1 MDRLGFFKQGLSSLI
16 EAAQSLIGLKH
27 ATDSFTEAV
36 DEALS
41 EIKGE
46 MGLHLPSIDADIYN
60 QPENTLA
67 ELARMGY
74 TALEVGL
81 YYGGKVHGMSA
92 AAFKSLADKAGLKI
106 VSAHLNHPYEVPP
119 KGPEEGLGAKEDQG
133 AKESKGSEESQ
144 EAKEELKSEERLGL
158 EEELKVEGAKAD
170 GHVGVSHDAE
180 PKGTDVATQASPD
193 PNDEWWRRAL
203 DTHQKLGCRYVV
215 ASRLPD
221 YPTVED
227 VATYVTYFNRI
238 GALAAERGI
247 QFCYH
252 PDATA
257 LRTPPR
263 IDGVVNAKPAEAE
276 QKTIFEIITEGCDPE
291 LVGLQIDTFETTEAG
306 IDPLK
311 LFEQF
316 GKRITLLHLHDY
328 GSVGDSGQIDFNK
341 IIEKGIHAGVKEAFV
356 EVRNYS
362 LPPINCVERSI
373 NNLSALPSV
382 RY

>member
-60 QPENTLA
+60 QPDNTLA

-92 AAFKSLADKAGLKI
+92 SAFKSLADKAGLKI

-119 KGPEEGLGAKEDQG
+119 KGPDEEPAAKQGQG
-133 AKESKGSEESQ
+133 AKENLGVKGGQGAEDS
-144 EAKEELKSEERLGL
+144 L
-158 EEELKVEGAKAD
+158 EVKGRAVEGEKAD
-170 GHVGVSHDAE
+170 GHDAVSHAAE
-180 PKGTDVATQASPD
+180 QEGADVATQVTPD

-203 DTHQKLGCRYVV
+203 DTHQRLGCRYVV

-221 YPTVED
+221 YPTAKD

-238 GALAAERGI
+238 GALAAERGM

-263 IDGVVNAKPAEAE
+263 IDGVVNASTAEAE

-291 LVGLQIDTFETTEAG
+291 LVGLQIDTFEAKEAG

-316 GKRITLLHLHDY
+316 GKRIALLHLHDY

-373 NNLSALPSV
+373 NNLAALPSV

>member
-60 QPENTLA
+60 QPDNTLA

-92 AAFKSLADKAGLKI
+92 SAFKSLADKAGLKI

-119 KGPEEGLGAKEDQG
+119 KGPDEGPGAEGNQG
-133 AKESKGSEESQ
+133 ANGNQ
-144 EAKEELKSEERLGL
+144 
-158 EEELKVEGAKAD
+158 
-170 GHVGVSHDAE
+170 DA
-180 PKGTDVATQASPD
+180 DVATQTTPD

-221 YPTVED
+221 YPTAKD

-238 GALAAERGI
+238 GALAAERGM

-263 IDGVVNAKPAEAE
+263 IDGAVNASPAEAE

-291 LVGLQIDTFETTEAG
+291 LVGLQIDTFEAKEAG

-316 GKRITLLHLHDY
+316 GKRIALLHLHDY
-328 GSVGDSGQIDFNK
+328 GSVGDSGHIDFNK

-373 NNLSALPSV
+373 NNLAALPSV